1 MQEEIVFIKYMKTF
15 EKVSNIIKNKF
26 NSKLISS
33 QNYLKA
39 ENKNTKGG
47 FQYWFAPIML
57 IDSVH
62 RKDQNYYPKASFKK
76 CFIADIEIFCSNSDE
91 KHYDEECIN
100 LFLKS
105 FKK

>member
-62 RKDQNYYPKASFKK
+62 RKDQNYYLKR
-76 CFIADIEIFCSNSDE
+76 
-91 KHYDEECIN
+91 
-100 LFLKS
+100 FLKNIILLQT
-105 FKK
+105 